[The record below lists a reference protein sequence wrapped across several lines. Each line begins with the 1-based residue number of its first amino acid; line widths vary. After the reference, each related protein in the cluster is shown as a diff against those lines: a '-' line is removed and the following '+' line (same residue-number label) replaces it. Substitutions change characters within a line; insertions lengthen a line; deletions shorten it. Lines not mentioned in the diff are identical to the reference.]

1 MGYNRRKI
9 KMKKKKC
16 LSLLLIGIF
25 YLSAVSFGITQQ
37 TFVENNDS
45 RTSFSLSGTIWRVF
59 GRDDCHFTIVF
70 TSENSLEQEGYYI
83 GEDGQGVGAW
93 IAKFS
98 YNFDG
103 NIGEIRLKDGGRKV
117 ANFYMTKD
125 HNGNY
130 RTMKLKTFDMEPG
143 DAEEVFTLVKQQ

>member
-9 KMKKKKC
+9 KMKKKY
-16 LSLLLIGIF
+16 LSFLLIGIF
-25 YLSAVSFGITQQ
+25 YLSIVSFGIKQQ
-37 TFVENNDS
+37 TFVENNDT
-45 RTSFSLSGTIWRVF
+45 RTGFSLSGTIWRVF

-93 IAKFS
+93 TARYS
-98 YNFDG
+98 YKFDG
-103 NIGEIRLKDGGRKV
+103 NSGEIRLEGGGRKV

-125 HNGNY
+125 HNGDY
-130 RTMKLKTFDMEPG
+130 MTMKLKTFNMEPG
-143 DAEEVFTLVKQQ
+143 DAEEFFTLVKQQ